1 MKLVLQRI
9 AGAALLFMAAFEAP
23 STWAAP
29 ALTAGNVTALVET
42 TVTVP
47 ITLAGGAGVS
57 AMQFDVTFDAGIFAS
72 AGASGGGAL
81 AGHLMVTKLTAPDRL
96 RVIVYS
102 PTNGP
107 IANGIVLH
115 LPFMIASAAPMGASP
130 LGLSNVIF
138 SDNRGIR
145 INGSSG
151 NGSITVTPGEPP
163 KLEALMLTLNGD
175 VSFMLTGVPG
185 QSYILQRSSDLV
197 NWSPFST
204 NVVLTGSLQ
213 VQDLRPNVP
222 YRFYRAAEGQ

>member
-1 MKLVLQRI
+1 MKLELQRI
-9 AGAALLFMAAFEAP
+9 AGAALLFVAAFVEP
-23 STWAAP
+23 STRAAP
-29 ALTAGNVTALVET
+29 ALTAGNVTALIET
-42 TVTVP
+42 TVPVP

-57 AMQFDVTFDAGIFAS
+57 AVQFDATFDAGIFAS
-72 AGASGGGAL
+72 AGAAAGGAL
-81 AGHLMVTKLTAPDRL
+81 AGHLIVTKLAAPDRL

-107 IANGIVLH
+107 IANGIVIH
-115 LPFMIASAAPMGASP
+115 LPFIIASAAPTGSSSIE
-130 LGLSNVIF
+130 LSNVIF
-138 SDNRGIR
+138 SDNRGAR
-145 INGSSG
+145 ITGSSG
-151 NGSITVTPGEPP
+151 NGSITVSPGEPP
-163 KLEALMLTLNGD
+163 KLEALMLALNGD